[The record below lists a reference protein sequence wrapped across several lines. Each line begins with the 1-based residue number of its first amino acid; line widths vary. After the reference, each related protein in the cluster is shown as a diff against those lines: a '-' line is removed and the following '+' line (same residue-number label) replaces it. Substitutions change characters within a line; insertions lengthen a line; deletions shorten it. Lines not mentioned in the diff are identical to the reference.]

1 MYKFRLKQWGVA
13 KYIKQRDM
21 GGVGIGTAANA
32 AAAEASFLEEYTAG
46 QHDGDYGQGDG
57 AGTHIHERY
66 YPFVQSQYLPDGSI
80 SDVQLQLTKALP
92 GAHKTDG
99 AWPPSPYSCPL
110 AHRPSNRH
118 HVLPPTPPP
127 WPYPATVSR
136 PLVAPGDVR
145 VLDICVSHL
154 QRFAASVYEG
164 GLSETPTLDRSHEV
178 STERVWWTFSLGK
191 AVNEIHLGRIAKGF
205 RQLDAVF
212 AQYQCSLGEGD
223 AAFFLKLTTAL
234 ALLSDQGLT
243 GLDAVFLRYVGCAAS
258 VMISPSH
265 PFAVVARQLQAMDTS
280 ATLNMAWYLL
290 SLYTD
295 MLWRSRAKTEE
306 PADVLSQLSWD
317 MSRGVDRDYTAA
329 LSEHPTEWSGD
340 IATTALLVAQ
350 VHISQR
356 MYGAARR
363 TIDNLLALQAQA
375 GKGAAAAGRR
385 SSSKDHGRDDALI
398 IALALRKRWDIS
410 RAAGVDH
417 DAICQDANALI
428 QHCRAALGPAH
439 YATMRAI
446 DEHESYLRVRQAA
459 DDARGTAGEGTE
471 TGAAAAAAAAAA
483 WAEELFVDDRPPE
496 G

>member
-21 GGVGIGTAANA
+21 GGGGIGTAANP
-32 AAAEASFLEEYTAG
+32 AAAEASLGEYAVG
-46 QHDGDYGQGDG
+46 RHDGDYGQGDG
-57 AGTHIHERY
+57 AGTHIHRRY

-99 AWPPSPYSCPL
+99 SWPPSPYPCPL
-110 AHRPSNRH
+110 AHRPSNRRP
-118 HVLPPTPPP
+118 VLPPTPPP
-127 WPYPATVSR
+127 WPYPATIS
-136 PLVAPGDVR
+136 PSLAAPGDVR

-154 QRFAASVYEG
+154 QRFAASVNEG
-164 GLSETPTLDRSHEV
+164 GLSATPTLDRSPEV
-178 STERVWWTFSLGK
+178 SVDRVWWTFALGK
-191 AVNEIHLGRIAKGF
+191 AVNEIHLGRIAQGF
-205 RQLDAVF
+205 RQLDAIF
-212 AQYQCSLGEGD
+212 AQYQRSLGEGD

-234 ALLSDQGLT
+234 ALLSDKGLT
-243 GLDAVFLRYVGCAAS
+243 GLDVVFLRYVSCAAS

-290 SLYTD
+290 SVYTE
-295 MLWRSRAKTEE
+295 MLWRSRAKTEQ
-306 PADVLSQLSWD
+306 PSDVLSQLSWD

-340 IATTALLVAQ
+340 IATTALLVSQ

-385 SSSKDHGRDDALI
+385 SSSKGHGHDDAPI

-417 DAICQDANALI
+417 EAICRDADALI
-428 QHCRAALGPAH
+428 RHCRAALGPAH

-446 DEHESYLRVRQAA
+446 DEHKGYLRARQAA
-459 DDARGTAGEGTE
+459 DDAGGGTAGEETE
-471 TGAAAAAAAAAA
+471 TGAAAAAA
-483 WAEELFVDDRPPE
+483 WTEELFVDDRPPE